1 MASLIVSICKLIHVQ
16 ALKLYTENSDDLM
29 SLVDPRLHVH
39 PDDVMEVRRVLETA
53 LLCVQT
59 KPEKRPTMLTVVS
72 MLVGDSDIK
81 LTIEPTNH
89 ESWADYKLRTNDL
102 DTDFS
107 KEPLYG
113 GPSSSSAGASITRA
127 LLPSKRSTNGSIE
140 LSNSDLLASGRS

>member
-1 MASLIVSICKLIHVQ
+1 MQ
-16 ALKLYTENSDDLM
+16 ALKLYKENSNDLM
-29 SLVDPRLHVH
+29 RVVDPRLHVH

-59 KPEKRPTMLTVVS
+59 MPEKRPTMLTVVS
-72 MLVGDSDIK
+72 MLVGDADIK
-81 LTIEPTNH
+81 LTVEDNTYQ
-89 ESWADYKLRTNDL
+89 ETWADYKARLNDL

-113 GPSSSSAGASITRA
+113 GGQSSSSAGASITRA
-127 LLPSKRSTNGSIE
+127 LLPNKRSTSASIE